1 MPNVINWEFSGIQ
14 GSAKRW
20 ALGCVNS
27 HPAARGSQV
36 AGFTQPRVP
45 LLADPCTYGQEEEA
59 QITETDDIPFFR
71 VLNILAAILERFRFP
86 E

>member
-1 MPNVINWEFSGIQ
+1 M
-14 GSAKRW
+14 
-20 ALGCVNS
+20 
-27 HPAARGSQV
+27 
-36 AGFTQPRVP
+36 GFTQPKAHIFV
-45 LLADPCTYGQEEEA
+45 DHCTYGQEEEA